1 MVEEAWTTEITLQAS
16 QTQQLSS
23 FGHQNIVAVE
33 DYRVVAEID
42 KRQKTESWLI
52 VEEWRV
58 NKKQRNNIYRRVA
71 ARQ

>member
-1 MVEEAWTTEITLQAS
+1 MVEEAWTTAITLQAS
-16 QTQQLSS
+16 QTQQLS
-23 FGHQNIVAVE
+23 FLAIRILE

-71 ARQ
+71 SNNK